1 MQVEVRLYSI
11 LRERLPPEA
20 KGRAMVDLEQGA
32 TIANLLEAMEIDRNV
47 VVSLNGRHE
56 RDHDQQLKP
65 GDLVRLF
72 SSVSGGVVN

>member
-1 MQVEVRLYSI
+1 
-11 LRERLPPEA
+11 
-20 KGRAMVDLEQGA
+20 MVDLEQGA